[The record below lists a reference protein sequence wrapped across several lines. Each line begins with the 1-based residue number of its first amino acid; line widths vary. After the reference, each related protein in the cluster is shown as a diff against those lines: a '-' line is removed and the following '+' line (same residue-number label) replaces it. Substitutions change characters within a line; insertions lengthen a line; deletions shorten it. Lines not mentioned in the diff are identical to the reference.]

1 MYMKKIL
8 LAFLTMV
15 LIISLMACQSKT
27 ITDVE
32 HTTGFYNLFGETT
45 TIVMKNIDFGDVQ
58 GVTRG
63 NQTTYTFDCSNNDEG
78 FVQKQLVFY
87 NDILMA
93 EETYFNNVEQAYN
106 FAKEYR
112 KNFELNYGEKDTYPN
127 VSSTNADYFDNVS
140 GVEYLKDNCVY
151 YEDYTVEVSDKR
163 TDKPWLNDEKAEKML
178 GDIKYSRIDLR
189 LELRVNNSNSASVS
203 VKYIVIR

>member
-1 MYMKKIL
+1 MKKIL
-8 LAFLTMV
+8 LAFITV
-15 LIISLMACQSKT
+15 ILIICLVACQTKT

-32 HTTGFYNLFGETT
+32 HTIGFYNLFGETT
-45 TIVMKNIDFGDVQ
+45 AIVMRNIDFGDVQ
-58 GVTRG
+58 GVAKG
-63 NQTTYTFDCSNNDEG
+63 EQTTYTFDCVNNDEG
-78 FVQKQLVFY
+78 FVKKQLVFY
-87 NDILMA
+87 NDVLMA
-93 EETYFNNVEQAYN
+93 EETYFVDIEQAYN
-106 FAKEYR
+106 FAKKYR
-112 KNFELNYGEKDTYPN
+112 EDFDLNYGEKDTYPN

>member
-1 MYMKKIL
+1 MKKML
-8 LAFLTMV
+8 LTFITIV
-15 LIISLMACQSKT
+15 LIISLAACQSKT

-32 HTTGFYNLFGETT
+32 HTIGFYNLFGETA

-63 NQTTYTFDCSNNDEG
+63 NQTTYTFDCANNDEG
-78 FVQKQLVFY
+78 FVKKQLIFY

-93 EETYFNNVEQAYN
+93 EETYFNDVEKAYN

-127 VSSTNADYFDNVS
+127 VSSQNTDYFDNVT
-140 GVEYLKDNCVY
+140 GVEYLKDNFIY
-151 YEDYTVEVSDKR
+151 YEDYKVEVSDKR

-178 GDIKYSRIDLR
+178 GDTKYSRIDLR
-189 LELRVNNSNSASVS
+189 LELRVNNSCSASVS
-203 VKYIVIR
+203 VKYIVLR